1 MHIRRKNAFRQLFQ
15 LIRAVEADRHNL
27 TLVRA
32 LNLLVLKEV
41 IRDEQTVL
49 RHRETQRALNK
60 QLKTGR
66 GSKEASAAIRTRLK
80 RVIGY
85 IAARED
91 QIFIWKCFGDALAY
105 IYLDKFS
112 VKHAYFQTD
121 RPGIKQDA
129 EIISG
134 KEGLQHETNL
144 VFEIIDHGVPAVLCD
159 ITNTLRHG
167 DVCILSESDPLVFE
181 VKAGAKLN
189 QRGKRQLAKL
199 QQLHRF
205 LETDSA
211 SGFRGRTGKTKR
223 IELDVPPRDNLEG
236 LNDCIA
242 QAKREGQHIVQPE
255 PGVTYAAIYAKPD
268 VDAISS
274 KLVGKANAVF
284 FLNENKNDR
293 AWTPY
298 MPFVASIRDE
308 EHLLDFIEGRLFLIV
323 VIDAQVLCDLMSNDE
338 WAVRYRPD
346 HAYVIQCL
354 HRPSK
359 AFVGLSGQFFRRAVY
374 EFASLSWI
382 AEAHRPSLERL
393 KDFAGDSFDKLDPS
407 AHERSLLEFFGAD
420 DEWTHLLIKQA
431 NELPRAFLNFC
442 FIE

>member
-1 MHIRRKNAFRQLFQ
+1 
-15 LIRAVEADRHNL
+15 
-27 TLVRA
+27 
-32 LNLLVLKEV
+32 VL
-41 IRDEQTVL
+41 
-49 RHRETQRALNK
+49 
-60 QLKTGR
+60 
-66 GSKEASAAIRTRLK
+66 
-80 RVIGY
+80 
-85 IAARED
+85 
-91 QIFIWKCFGDALAY
+91 
-105 IYLDKFS
+105 
-112 VKHAYFQTD
+112 
-121 RPGIKQDA
+121 
-129 EIISG
+129 
-134 KEGLQHETNL
+134 
-144 VFEIIDHGVPAVLCD
+144 VLCD

-181 VKAGAKLN
+181 VKTGAKLN

-205 LETDSA
+205 LKTDSA

-223 IELDVPPRDNLEG
+223 VELDVPPRDNLEA

-242 QAKREGQHIVQPE
+242 QAKRVGQHVVHPE

-284 FLNENKNDR
+284 FLNEDKNDR
-293 AWTPY
+293 AWAPY

-323 VIDAQVLCDLMSNDE
+323 VIDAQALCDLMSNDE

-346 HAYVIQCL
+346 HDYVIQCL

-359 AFVGLSGQFFRRAVY
+359 AFVGLSGQFFRRAGY

-393 KDFAGDSFDKLDPS
+393 KDFAGDSFDPLDPS
-407 AHERSLLEFFGAD
+407 AHERSLLEFFGPD

-431 NELPRAFLNFC
+431 SEPPRAFLNFC
-442 FIE
+442 VIE